1 MERRLLVRGQTSG
14 RSDDNVEAIR
24 KRFKTYHL
32 STMPIIKHFEKLGK
46 VKIVNSDREPDAVF
60 ADVAE
65 LFGGPVRKDS
75 SNV

>member
-1 MERRLLVRGQTSG
+1 
-14 RSDDNVEAIR
+14 
-24 KRFKTYHL
+24 
-32 STMPIIKHFEKLGK
+32 MPIIKHFEKLGK